1 MLEWQVSPFNCPS
14 PCNCERKAAAR
25 RLLTHCC
32 SCMYIFS
39 FCCTIL
45 CNSKDFKLD
54 TLVVR
59 AFDAAHQTPEARIN
73 HEVLHTQQEVI
84 VHATQH
90 CQAVYH
96 ESHWATPQSC
106 VAGVALG
113 GGEGIGG
120 SLWGPSVDS
129 VLGID
134 VVSTWQN
141 NTADWDIVRINATNE
156 PDLFWGML
164 VSYNPPCRT
173 CVTCSACL
181 ASPCFH
187 IITLLLHSKA

>member
-1 MLEWQVSPFNCPS
+1 
-14 PCNCERKAAAR
+14 
-25 RLLTHCC
+25 
-32 SCMYIFS
+32 
-39 FCCTIL
+39 
-45 CNSKDFKLD
+45 
-54 TLVVR
+54 VR
-59 AFDAAHQTPEARIN
+59 AFDAAHQTPEARNN
-73 HEVLHTQQEVI
+73 HEVLHTQQEAI

-173 CVTCSACL
+173 CVTCLACL